1 MNDAAEVCW
10 SVLMEEEYIFNW
22 LKPASDVPTLQFQ
35 AVYFFGWVGVI
46 LQRSQII
53 LKEPD
58 FQEGYQLQ

>member
-1 MNDAAEVCW
+1 
-10 SVLMEEEYIFNW
+10 MEEEYIFNW